1 MKKLFL
7 FFLIVCTI
15 QTNAQTKEELFD
27 KTCNQIVTH
36 LAKGEIKQL
45 NKYVK
50 PNIGIY
56 SVERYGAIDAIEFN
70 KVINAN
76 FFSYHSPTYIAIC
89 KNIKHT
95 DFVLL
100 KQAQSNILTKKE
112 NLPQYNCESE
122 KWLLEGIFAGIKE
135 GTDRLTGIINIR
147 KMDEEQYKKLSKQKG
162 IKEIESTARK
172 VIITQYNFVFYLFY
186 ANHKWWLG
194 IIDDTEADCSA

>member
-1 MKKLFL
+1 MIKYLFL
-7 FFLIVCTI
+7 LLVVINTKV
-15 QTNAQTKEELFD
+15 NAQSKETLFD
-27 KTCNQIVTH
+27 ATCKQVITH

-50 PNIGIY
+50 PNVGIY
-56 SVERYGAIDAIEFN
+56 SIERYGAIDAIVFN
-70 KVINAN
+70 KAIDAD
-76 FFSYHSPTYIAIC
+76 FFSYHSPTYITIR

-100 KQAQSNILTKKE
+100 KQIKSNILAKKE
-112 NLPQYNCESE
+112 KLPPYNCESE
-122 KWLLEGIFAGIKE
+122 KWPLEGIFADTKE
-135 GTDRLTGIINIR
+135 GTVRLTEIINIR
-147 KMDEEQYKKLSKQKG
+147 KTDEEEYKKLSKQKG